1 MGQGYPTARQSLA
14 VGATGSEEVL
24 NCCNDYGKCTQ
35 GRNCPVRN
43 KLLEEGKPQENSVGS
58 KTQEN
63 PVVVLLILA
72 TVLCALALIILF
84 VRT

>member
-1 MGQGYPTARQSLA
+1 MGQGYPTARKPLA
-14 VGATGSEEVL
+14 VGAAGSEEVL
-24 NCCNDYGKCTQ
+24 NCCDEYGNCTQ
-35 GRNCPVRN
+35 GRNCPAR
-43 KLLEEGKPQENSVGS
+43 KKMLEEGKP
-58 KTQEN
+58 QEN